1 MKLDS
6 NQDPMGH
13 AIAHYHKNRTAE
25 SLRVFSSMFDEDEL
39 PVPHLFRTFDEM
51 NRLEQTALR
60 MAHGRVL
67 DVGSGAGCHALYL
80 QERGLEVTSID
91 VSGLAVETQR
101 KRGVTD
107 AMHADFFEHD
117 FGQCFDTVLM
127 LMNGIGICGALER
140 LPQLFIRLDD
150 ILAPGGCLLADSSD
164 LSYIYEDEEGKVDLS
179 GVKGY
184 YGEVDFRMQYGD
196 IKGPPFHWLYI
207 DEITFTTIAH
217 AAGYEAE
224 VVCRGNHHDFLMQL
238 KRMCEK

>member
-13 AIAHYHKNRTAE
+13 AIAHYHKNRTTE
-25 SLRVFSSMFDEDEL
+25 PLRVFSSMFDEDEL

-60 MAHGRVL
+60 MAQGRVL

-80 QERGLEVTSID
+80 QERGLEVTSVD
-91 VSGLAVETQR
+91 VSGLAIATQLE
-101 KRGVTD
+101 RGVQE
-107 AMHADFFEHD
+107 AVQADFFEHR
-117 FGQCFDTVLM
+117 FSQRFDTVLM

-140 LPQLFIRLDD
+140 LPQLFVRLDA
-150 ILAPGGCLLADSSD
+150 ILASGGCLLADSSD
-164 LSYIYEDEEGKVDLS
+164 LSYIYEDEDGTIDLS

-196 IKGPPFHWLYI
+196 IKGPLFHWLYI
-207 DEITFTTIAH
+207 DETTLTAIAR

-238 KRMCEK
+238 KRMSEK